1 MPEQYKILFEATMR
15 SFLRMAQSDSS
26 LTPKEFDAVAEVVT
40 RSLAVLPDMEE
51 RDG

>member
-1 MPEQYKILFEATMR
+1 MPEHYKILFEAVMR
-15 SFLRMAQSDSS
+15 SFLSTAQSDSS
-26 LTPKEFDAVAEVVT
+26 LNPKELDAVAEVVT